1 MPGLPQ
7 QEDSFPAH
15 EPPAPRKAPPL
26 TEQKPAGHWL
36 ARRWSDPT
44 AASKPCLVLVLVLAL
59 VVPRARPG
67 PLLAFWYG
75 RKVQQKVPSSGF
87 PFPLSLLLLLLPPL
101 RPAVSPPTDLA
112 PAAAVATQPYLP
124 YLPFLLFAFC
134 LPRLP
139 FLDGSFFDAS
149 SAASTITSTP
159 TTAPNVNTLLLIRIP
174 LPASLLFDSSTTF
187 RKLQSHF
194 VGLVVSSFEAVA
206 PLLGANHLGTRVL
219 RQEGNWAGRNQKK
232 EIDNAPLD

>member
-1 MPGLPQ
+1 MSSLNVNGR
-7 QEDSFPAH
+7 S
-15 EPPAPRKAPPL
+15 
-26 TEQKPAGHWL
+26 TYSPAGHWL

-67 PLLAFWYG
+67 PLLAFGTEG
-75 RKVQQKVPSSGF
+75 RYSRKYLPRGF
-87 PFPLSLLLLLLPPL
+87 HSLFRSCSCSFLPFGLQFPPLPTWLLLLLLL
-101 RPAVSPPTDLA
+101 HNLT
-112 PAAAVATQPYLP
+112 
-124 YLPFLLFAFC
+124 FLTFHFTFAFC

-159 TTAPNVNTLLLIRIP
+159 TTAPNVNTLLLIRIRSRRHCYLTRARP
-174 LPASLLFDSSTTF
+174 SVSYSHISLDSS
-187 RKLQSHF
+187 RL
-194 VGLVVSSFEAVA
+194 VSSFEAAA
-206 PLLGANHLGTRVL
+206 PLLGANYLGTRVL

>member
-1 MPGLPQ
+1 
-7 QEDSFPAH
+7 
-15 EPPAPRKAPPL
+15 
-26 TEQKPAGHWL
+26 QKPAGHWL

-59 VVPRARPG
+59 AGGSARETWTSVG
-67 PLLAFWYG
+67 FWYG
-75 RKVQQKVPSSGF
+75 RKF
-87 PFPLSLLLLLLPPL
+87 PPLPTWLLLLLLL
-101 RPAVSPPTDLA
+101 HNLT
-112 PAAAVATQPYLP
+112 
-124 YLPFLLFAFC
+124 FLTFHFTFAFC

-139 FLDGSFFDAS
+139 LLDGSFFDAS

>member
-15 EPPAPRKAPPL
+15 EPPAPRKAPPR

-75 RKVQQKVPSSGF
+75 RKF
-87 PFPLSLLLLLLPPL
+87 PPLPTWLLLLLLL
-101 RPAVSPPTDLA
+101 HNLT
-112 PAAAVATQPYLP
+112 
-124 YLPFLLFAFC
+124 FLTFHFTFAFC